1 MANDLFKKALHDAL
15 ILEFSNMLPDADE
28 NEHVFSS
35 DFERKM
41 QKLIKRRKKPYY
53 KIINTLGKRV
63 ACIAVIVLVAS
74 SVTVLSVDA
83 LRNAVADFFV
93 SIYEKFSTVQSVDE
107 DKPAP
112 TTIED
117 IYAITYNLDG
127 YKVVFENNNE
137 FSRDITYVNS
147 DIIIEF
153 SQYTKDMYNKNVNTE
168 DAEISTTEING
179 TEAIIFLDNQNYY
192 HIIINSDDYVF
203 DFGSNIGKDALI
215 DIAESVQK
223 VESE

>member
-35 DFERKM
+35 GFERKM

-127 YKVVFENNNE
+127 YKVLFENNNE

-147 DIIIEF
+147 DIIMEF

-203 DFGSNIGKDALI
+203 DIGSNIGKDALI

-223 VESE
+223 VE

>member
-1 MANDLFKKALHDAL
+1 MANENFIKALHDAL
-15 ILEFSNMLPDADE
+15 IPEYVAVMRNADSTPHDFSPK
-28 NEHVFSS
+28 
-35 DFERKM
+35 FECKM
-41 QKLIKRRKKPYY
+41 HKLIKRRNKPYY
-53 KIINTLGKRV
+53 NMINTLGKRV

-83 LRNAVADFFV
+83 LRNSVADFFV
-93 SIYEKFSTVQSVDE
+93 SIHEKFSTVQSVDE

-117 IYAITYNLDG
+117 VYTITYNLDG
-127 YKVVFENNNE
+127 YEVVFEKRNE
-137 FSRDITYVNS
+137 YSHNTIYAKDDIVIY
-147 DIIIEF
+147 F

-192 HIIINSDDYVF
+192 NIILNSDDYVF
-203 DFGSNIGKDALI
+203 DFSSNIGKDALI
-215 DIAESVQK
+215 DIAKSVQK

>member
-1 MANDLFKKALHDAL
+1 M
-15 ILEFSNMLPDADE
+15 
-28 NEHVFSS
+28 
-35 DFERKM
+35 
-41 QKLIKRRKKPYY
+41 
-53 KIINTLGKRV
+53 
-63 ACIAVIVLVAS
+63 AS

-107 DKPAP
+107 DKTAP

-179 TEAIIFLDNQNYY
+179 TEAIIFLDNHNYY

-203 DFGSNIGKDALI
+203 DISSNNGKDALI

-223 VESE
+223 VE

>member
-35 DFERKM
+35 GFERKM

-168 DAEISTTEING
+168 EAEISTTEING

-203 DFGSNIGKDALI
+203 DIGSNIGKDALI
-215 DIAESVQK
+215 DIVESVQK
-223 VESE
+223 VE

>member
-1 MANDLFKKALHDAL
+1 
-15 ILEFSNMLPDADE
+15 MLPDADE

-179 TEAIIFLDNQNYY
+179 TEAIIFLDNHNYY
-192 HIIINSDDYVF
+192 NIILNSDDYVF
-203 DFGSNIGKDALI
+203 DIGSNIGKDALI

-223 VESE
+223 VE